1 MTRKSQ
7 NGTLTSNSR
16 TCDFWIWLRSG
27 FVWLCLLPLFLTALP
42 ARASD
47 QIAAANNLITNM
59 ISEVETYLET
69 DSGSIE
75 KRTENITKLLDTHF
89 DLPAIARF
97 SAGPYWR
104 AANEQERSDYVQT
117 MRDVVIGT
125 VVRNFDQL
133 SGLRF
138 NTIDSQTKGN
148 NMVLVRGSFN
158 DSTGKRPPVSVGW
171 RVITPA
177 TAPAKVLDV
186 EIENISML
194 VTQKQENITIIRQN
208 EGRFSAL
215 IEAMRKRHQ
224 AP

>member
-1 MTRKSQ
+1 MTHKSQ
-7 NGTLTSNSR
+7 IGIWTADLR
-16 TCDFWIWLRSG
+16 AWIRSG
-27 FVWLCLLPLFLTALP
+27 FVCLCLLPLFLTTLP

-69 DSGSIE
+69 DSGSIK
-75 KRTENITKLLDTHF
+75 KRTENIIKLLDTHF

-117 MRDVVIGT
+117 MRDIVIGT

-138 NTIDSQTKGN
+138 STIDSQTKGD
-148 NMVLVRGSFN
+148 NMVLVRGSFK

-177 TAPAKVLDV
+177 MAPAKVLDV

-215 IEAMRKRHQ
+215 IEAMRKRQQ

>member
-1 MTRKSQ
+1 MTYKSQ
-7 NGTLTSNSR
+7 IGIWTSDLRAS
-16 TCDFWIWLRSG
+16 IRSG
-27 FVWLCLLPLFLTALP
+27 FVCLCLVPLFLTALP

-69 DSGSIE
+69 DSGSNE
-75 KRTENITKLLDTHF
+75 KRTENIIKLLDTHF

-138 NTIDSQTKGN
+138 STIDSQTKGD

-158 DSTGKRPPVSVGW
+158 DSTGRRPPVSVGW

-177 TAPAKVLDV
+177 MAPAKVLDV

>member
-1 MTRKSQ
+1 MTRKSRI
-7 NGTLTSNSR
+7 GILTAGLR
-16 TCDFWIWLRSG
+16 VWIRSG
-27 FVWLCLLPLFLTALP
+27 FVCLCLLPLFLTTLP

-47 QIAAANNLITNM
+47 QITAANNVITSM

-69 DSGSIE
+69 DPGDIE

-104 AANEQERSDYVQT
+104 AANEQERVDYVQT
-117 MRDVVIGT
+117 MRDVVVDT

-133 SGLRF
+133 SGLRHT
-138 NTIDSQTKGN
+138 TIDSQVKGDK
-148 NMVLVRGSFN
+148 MVLVRGTFN

-177 TAPAKVLDV
+177 MAPAKVLDV

-215 IEAMRKRHQ
+215 IEAMRKRQQ

>member
-1 MTRKSQ
+1 MTHKSQ
-7 NGTLTSNSR
+7 IEIWTADLRPWIRSR
-16 TCDFWIWLRSG
+16 
-27 FVWLCLLPLFLTALP
+27 FVCLCLLPLFLTALP

-138 NTIDSQTKGN
+138 STIDSQTKGD

-177 TAPAKVLDV
+177 MAPAKVLDV

>member
-1 MTRKSQ
+1 MTRNSQ
-7 NGTLTSNSR
+7 IGILTSDLW
-16 TCDFWIWLRSG
+16 TWLRSG
-27 FVWLCLLPLFLTALP
+27 FICVCLLLLFLNALP

-75 KRTENITKLLDTHF
+75 KRTENIIKLLDTHF

-133 SGLRF
+133 SGLHF
-138 NTIDSQTKGN
+138 STIDSQAKGGN
-148 NMVLVRGSFN
+148 GPGS
-158 DSTGKRPPVSVGW
+158 
-171 RVITPA
+171 
-177 TAPAKVLDV
+177 
-186 EIENISML
+186 
-194 VTQKQENITIIRQN
+194 
-208 EGRFSAL
+208 RF
-215 IEAMRKRHQ
+215 I
-224 AP
+224 

>member
-1 MTRKSQ
+1 MTHKSQ
-7 NGTLTSNSR
+7 IGIWPADLWA
-16 TCDFWIWLRSG
+16 WIRSG
-27 FVWLCLLPLFLTALP
+27 FVCLCLLPLFLTALP

-75 KRTENITKLLDTHF
+75 KRTENIIKLLDTHF

-138 NTIDSQTKGN
+138 STIDSQTKGD
-148 NMVLVRGSFN
+148 NMVLVRGSFD

-177 TAPAKVLDV
+177 MAPAKVLDV

-194 VTQKQENITIIRQN
+194 ITQKQENITIIRQN

>member
-1 MTRKSQ
+1 MRRKRKI
-7 NGTLTSNSR
+7 GILTSNLPA
-16 TCDFWIWLRSG
+16 WPRSG
-27 FVWLCLLPLFLTALP
+27 FVFLCLLPLLLTALP

-47 QIAAANNLITNM
+47 QVATANNVITSM
-59 ISEVETYLET
+59 IGEVETYLDT
-69 DSGSIE
+69 DSGNIE
-75 KRTENITKLLDTHF
+75 KRTENIAKLLDAHF

-104 AANEQERSDYVQT
+104 AANEQERIDYVQT

-138 NTIDSQTKGN
+138 TSIDSQAKGDK
-148 NMVLVRGSFN
+148 MVLVRGLFN
-158 DSTGKRPPVSVGW
+158 DSTGKRPPVSIGW

-177 TAPAKVLDV
+177 MAPAKVLDV

-208 EGRFSAL
+208 KGRFSAL
-215 IEAMRKRHQ
+215 IETMRKRQ
-224 AP
+224 QTK

>member
-1 MTRKSQ
+1 MTYKSQ
-7 NGTLTSNSR
+7 IEVLTSDLR
-16 TCDFWIWLRSG
+16 AWIRSG
-27 FVWLCLLPLFLTALP
+27 FVCLCLLPLFLTALP

-69 DSGSIE
+69 DSGSTE

-138 NTIDSQTKGN
+138 STIDSQTKGD

-177 TAPAKVLDV
+177 MAPAKVLDV

-194 VTQKQENITIIRQN
+194 MTQKQENITIIRQN

-215 IEAMRKRHQ
+215 IEAMRKRHR

>member
-1 MTRKSQ
+1 MTHKSQ
-7 NGTLTSNSR
+7 IGILTS
-16 TCDFWIWLRSG
+16 DLRARICSG
-27 FVWLCLLPLFLTALP
+27 FICLCLFTFFLTALP

-75 KRTENITKLLDTHF
+75 KRTGNITKLLDTHF

-138 NTIDSQTKGN
+138 STIDSQTKGD

-177 TAPAKVLDV
+177 MAPAKVLDV

>member
-7 NGTLTSNSR
+7 IRILTSDLR
-16 TCDFWIWLRSG
+16 TWICSG
-27 FVWLCLLPLFLTALP
+27 FVCLCLLPLFLNAPP

-47 QIAAANNLITNM
+47 QITAANNLITNM
-59 ISEVETYLET
+59 ISDVETYLET
-69 DSGSIE
+69 DSGNIE
-75 KRTENITKLLDTHF
+75 KRTKNISRLLDTHF

-97 SAGPYWR
+97 SVGPYWR
-104 AANEQERSDYVQT
+104 AASEQERSDYVQT
-117 MRDVVIGT
+117 MRDVVIST

-138 NTIDSQTKGN
+138 TTIDSQTKGDK
-148 NMVLVRGSFN
+148 MVLVRGLFN
-158 DSTGKRPPVSVGW
+158 DSTGKRPSISVGW

-177 TAPAKVLDV
+177 MAPAKVLDV

-208 EGRFSAL
+208 GGRFSAL
-215 IEAMRKRHQ
+215 IEVMRKRQQ

>member
-1 MTRKSQ
+1 MIRKNLIGILKSDLLRW
-7 NGTLTSNSR
+7 T
-16 TCDFWIWLRSG
+16 RSG
-27 FVWLCLLPLFLTALP
+27 FICLCLLPLFLTTLS
-42 ARASD
+42 ARASE
-47 QIAAANNLITNM
+47 QIIAANNVITNM
-59 ISEVETYLET
+59 ISEVEIYLQT
-69 DSGSIE
+69 DSGNIK

-104 AANEQERSDYVQT
+104 AANEQERVDYVQT

-138 NTIDSQTKGN
+138 NTIDSQAKGDK
-148 NMVLVRGSFN
+148 MVLVRGTFN
-158 DSTGKRPPVSVGW
+158 DSTGKRQPVSVGW

-177 TAPAKVLDV
+177 MAPAKVLDI

-215 IEAMRKRHQ
+215 IEAMRKRQ
-224 AP
+224 

>member
-7 NGTLTSNSR
+7 IGILTTDLWALIRSR
-16 TCDFWIWLRSG
+16 FFC
-27 FVWLCLLPLFLTALP
+27 LCLLPLFLTTLP

-47 QIAAANNLITNM
+47 QITAANNVITSM

-69 DSGSIE
+69 DPGDIE

-104 AANEQERSDYVQT
+104 AANEQERVDYVQT
-117 MRDVVIGT
+117 MRDVVVDT

-133 SGLRF
+133 SGLRHT
-138 NTIDSQTKGN
+138 TIDSQVKGDK
-148 NMVLVRGSFN
+148 MVLVRGTFN

-177 TAPAKVLDV
+177 MAPAKVLDV

-215 IEAMRKRHQ
+215 IEAMRKRQQ

>member
-7 NGTLTSNSR
+7 IGILTSYLR
-16 TCDFWIWLRSG
+16 AWIRSG
-27 FVWLCLLPLFLTALP
+27 FVCLSLLPLLLIALP
-42 ARASD
+42 AHASD
-47 QIAAANNLITNM
+47 QITAANSLNTNM

-75 KRTENITKLLDTHF
+75 KRTENITKLLNTRF

-104 AANEQERSDYVQT
+104 AANEQERFDYVQT
-117 MRDVVIGT
+117 MRNVVIGT

-138 NTIDSQTKGN
+138 TAIDSQAKGDK
-148 NMVLVRGSFN
+148 MVLVRGLFN
-158 DSTGKRPPVSVGW
+158 DSTGKHPPVSVGW

-177 TAPAKVLDV
+177 MAPAKVLDV

-215 IEAMRKRHQ
+215 IETMRKRQ
-224 AP
+224 QTP

>member
-1 MTRKSQ
+1 MTHKSQ
-7 NGTLTSNSR
+7 IGIWTADLR
-16 TCDFWIWLRSG
+16 AWIRSG
-27 FVWLCLLPLFLTALP
+27 FVCLCLLPLFLTALP

-47 QIAAANNLITNM
+47 QIAAANNVITSM
-59 ISEVETYLET
+59 ISEVQTYLET
-69 DSGSIE
+69 GSGNFQ
-75 KRTENITKLLDTHF
+75 KRTENIAKLLDTHF

-125 VVRNFDQL
+125 LVRNFDQL

-138 NTIDSQTKGN
+138 STIDSQTKGD

-177 TAPAKVLDV
+177 IAPAKVLDV

-194 VTQKQENITIIRQN
+194 VTQKQENISIIRQN

-215 IEAMRKRHQ
+215 IKALRKRQQ

>member
-1 MTRKSQ
+1 MTRNSQ
-7 NGTLTSNSR
+7 IGNLTHHWR
-16 TCDFWIWLRSG
+16 VWIRSG
-27 FVWLCLLPLFLTALP
+27 FVCLCLLPLFLTSVP

-47 QIAAANNLITNM
+47 QIAAANNVITSM
-59 ISEVETYLET
+59 ISQVESYLET
-69 DSGSIE
+69 DSGNIK
-75 KRTENITKLLDTHF
+75 KRTENIAKLLDTHF

-104 AANEQERSDYVQT
+104 AANEQERVDYVQT
-117 MRDVVIGT
+117 MRDVVIGN
-125 VVRNFDQL
+125 VVRNFNQL

-138 NTIDSQTKGN
+138 TTIDSQAKGDK
-148 NMVLVRGSFN
+148 MVLVRGVFN

-177 TAPAKVLDV
+177 MAPAKVLDV

>member
-1 MTRKSQ
+1 MTHKSQ
-7 NGTLTSNSR
+7 IGILTADLR
-16 TCDFWIWLRSG
+16 AWIRSG
-27 FVWLCLLPLFLTALP
+27 FVCLCLLPLFLITLP

-47 QIAAANNLITNM
+47 QITAANNVITSM

-69 DSGSIE
+69 DPGDIE

-104 AANEQERSDYVQT
+104 AANEQERSDYIQT
-117 MRDVVIGT
+117 MRDVMVDT

-133 SGLRF
+133 SGLRHTT
-138 NTIDSQTKGN
+138 NDSQVKGDK
-148 NMVLVRGSFN
+148 MVLVRGTFN
-158 DSTGKRPPVSVGW
+158 DTTGKRPPVSIGW

-177 TAPAKVLDV
+177 MAPAKVLDV

-208 EGRFSAL
+208 KGRFSAL
-215 IEAMRKRHQ
+215 IEAMRKRQQ

>member
-1 MTRKSQ
+1 MTHKNQ
-7 NGTLTSNSR
+7 IEILTSNLR
-16 TCDFWIWLRSG
+16 AWIRRG
-27 FVWLCLLPLFLTALP
+27 FVCLCLLPLFLTALP

-59 ISEVETYLET
+59 ISDVETYLET

-75 KRTENITKLLDTHF
+75 KRTENIRKLLDTHF

-104 AANEQERSDYVQT
+104 AANKQERSDYVQT

-138 NTIDSQTKGN
+138 RTIDSQTKGD

-171 RVITPA
+171 RVITP
-177 TAPAKVLDV
+177 TMAPAKVLDV

-194 VTQKQENITIIRQN
+194 VTQKQENVTIIRQN

-215 IEAMRKRHQ
+215 IKALRKRQQ

>member
-1 MTRKSQ
+1 MITQSQ
-7 NGTLTSNSR
+7 IGILTADLR
-16 TCDFWIWLRSG
+16 AWMRSG
-27 FVWLCLLPLFLTALP
+27 FVCLWLIPLGLTALP
-42 ARASD
+42 AHASD
-47 QIAAANNLITNM
+47 QLTAANNVITSM

-69 DSGSIE
+69 DSGNIE
-75 KRTENITKLLDTHF
+75 KRTKNITKLLDTHF

-104 AANEQERSDYVQT
+104 AANEQERVDYVQT
-117 MRDVVIGT
+117 MRDVMIAT

-133 SGLRF
+133 TGLRF
-138 NTIDSQTKGN
+138 TTIDSQAKGEK
-148 NMVLVRGSFN
+148 MVLVRGTFN
-158 DSTGKRPPVSVGW
+158 DLAGKRPPVSVGW

-177 TAPAKVLDV
+177 IAPAKVLDV

-215 IEAMRKRHQ
+215 IEAMRKRQQ

>member
-1 MTRKSQ
+1 MTHKRQ
-7 NGTLTSNSR
+7 IGMLTSNSPA
-16 TCDFWIWLRSG
+16 WLRCG
-27 FVWLCLLPLFLTALP
+27 FVCLYLLPLFLTALP

-47 QIAAANNLITNM
+47 QIAAANNVITSM

-69 DSGSIE
+69 GSGNFE
-75 KRTENITKLLDTHF
+75 KRTENIAKLLDTHF

-104 AANEQERSDYVQT
+104 AANEQERIDYVQT
-117 MRDVVIGT
+117 MRDVMIGT
-125 VVRNFDQL
+125 VARNFDQL

-138 NTIDSQTKGN
+138 TTTDSQAKGDK
-148 NMVLVRGSFN
+148 MVLVRGLFN

-177 TAPAKVLDV
+177 KVPAKVLDV

-215 IEAMRKRHQ
+215 IEKMRKRQ
-224 AP
+224 QTQ

>member
-1 MTRKSQ
+1 MTHKSQ
-7 NGTLTSNSR
+7 IGIWTIDLR
-16 TCDFWIWLRSG
+16 AWIRSG
-27 FVWLCLLPLFLTALP
+27 FVCLCLLPLFLTALP

-59 ISEVETYLET
+59 ISEIETYLET

-75 KRTENITKLLDTHF
+75 KRTENIIKLLDTHF

-104 AANEQERSDYVQT
+104 AANKQERSDYVQT

-138 NTIDSQTKGN
+138 NTIDSQTKGD

-177 TAPAKVLDV
+177 MAPAKVLDV

-208 EGRFSAL
+208 KGRFSAL

>member
-1 MTRKSQ
+1 MTRKRQIGILISD
-7 NGTLTSNSR
+7 LRS
-16 TCDFWIWLRSG
+16 WLRSG
-27 FVWLCLLPLFLTALP
+27 FVCLCLLPLLLTALP

-47 QIAAANNLITNM
+47 QIAAANNVITSM
-59 ISEVETYLET
+59 ISQVEAYLDK
-69 DSGSIE
+69 DSGNME

-104 AANEQERSDYVQT
+104 AANQQERIDYVQT

-138 NTIDSQTKGN
+138 TAIDSQAKGDK
-148 NMVLVRGSFN
+148 MVLVRGVFN
-158 DSTGKRPPVSVGW
+158 ESTGKRPPVSVGW

-177 TAPAKVLDV
+177 MAPAKVLDV

-224 AP
+224 TP

>member
-1 MTRKSQ
+1 MTRIGQ
-7 NGTLTSNSR
+7 IGILTA
-16 TCDFWIWLRSG
+16 DLWAWLRSG
-27 FVWLCLLPLFLTALP
+27 FFCLCLLPLFLTALP

-47 QIAAANNLITNM
+47 QVAAANNLITNM

-89 DLPAIARF
+89 DLSAIARF

-138 NTIDSQTKGN
+138 STIDSQTKGD

-158 DSTGKRPPVSVGW
+158 DSTGKRPPVSVSW

-177 TAPAKVLDV
+177 MAPAKVLDV

-194 VTQKQENITIIRQN
+194 VTQKQENIAIIRQN
-208 EGRFSAL
+208 KGRFSAL

>member
-1 MTRKSQ
+1 MICKSQ
-7 NGTLTSNSR
+7 IGILTA
-16 TCDFWIWLRSG
+16 DFRAWIRSG
-27 FVWLCLLPLFLTALP
+27 FVCLCLLPLFLTTLP

-47 QIAAANNLITNM
+47 QIAAANNVITSM
-59 ISEVETYLET
+59 ISEVEVYLET
-69 DSGSIE
+69 DSGNIE
-75 KRTENITKLLDTHF
+75 KRTKNIAKLLDTHF

-97 SAGPYWR
+97 TAGPYWR
-104 AANEQERSDYVQT
+104 AANEQERVDYVQT

-138 NTIDSQTKGN
+138 DTVDSQTKGDK
-148 NMVLVRGSFN
+148 MVLVRGTFS

-177 TAPAKVLDV
+177 MAPAKVLDV

-215 IEAMRKRHQ
+215 IEAMRKRQQ

>member
-1 MTRKSQ
+1 MTHKSQ
-7 NGTLTSNSR
+7 IGIWTADLR
-16 TCDFWIWLRSG
+16 AWIRSG
-27 FVWLCLLPLFLTALP
+27 FVCLCLLPLFLTALP

-69 DSGSIE
+69 DSGSVE
-75 KRTENITKLLDTHF
+75 KRTENIIKLLDTHF

-138 NTIDSQTKGN
+138 STIDSQTKGD

-171 RVITPA
+171 RIITPA
-177 TAPAKVLDV
+177 MAPAKVLDV

-194 VTQKQENITIIRQN
+194 VTQKQENISIIRQN

-215 IEAMRKRHQ
+215 IEAMRKRHK

>member
-7 NGTLTSNSR
+7 IGILTA
-16 TCDFWIWLRSG
+16 DLWALIRSG
-27 FVWLCLLPLFLTALP
+27 FVCLCLLPLFLTTLP

-47 QIAAANNLITNM
+47 QITAANNVITSM

-69 DSGSIE
+69 DPGDIE
-75 KRTENITKLLDTHF
+75 KRAENITKLLDTHF

-104 AANEQERSDYVQT
+104 AANEQERVDYVQT
-117 MRDVVIGT
+117 MRDVVVDT

-133 SGLRF
+133 SGLRHT
-138 NTIDSQTKGN
+138 TIDSQVKGDK
-148 NMVLVRGSFN
+148 MVLVRGTFN
-158 DSTGKRPPVSVGW
+158 DSTGKRPPVSIGW

-177 TAPAKVLDV
+177 MAPAKVLDV

-215 IEAMRKRHQ
+215 IEAMLKRQQ

>member
-1 MTRKSQ
+1 MITQSQ
-7 NGTLTSNSR
+7 IG
-16 TCDFWIWLRSG
+16 IWTADLRAWMRRG
-27 FVWLCLLPLFLTALP
+27 FVCLWLLPLGLTALP
-42 ARASD
+42 AHASD
-47 QIAAANNLITNM
+47 QLTAANNVITSM
-59 ISEVETYLET
+59 ISEVETYLER
-69 DSGSIE
+69 DSGNIE
-75 KRTENITKLLDTHF
+75 KRTKNISKLLDTHF

-104 AANEQERSDYVQT
+104 AANEQERVDYVQT
-117 MRDVVIGT
+117 MRDVMIAT

-133 SGLRF
+133 TGLRF
-138 NTIDSQTKGN
+138 TTIDSQAKGDK
-148 NMVLVRGSFN
+148 MVLVRGVFN

-177 TAPAKVLDV
+177 MAPAKVLDV

-215 IEAMRKRHQ
+215 IEAMRKRQQ

>member
-1 MTRKSQ
+1 MTRKRQ
-7 NGTLTSNSR
+7 IGILTSNLPA
-16 TCDFWIWLRSG
+16 WLRSG
-27 FVWLCLLPLFLTALP
+27 FVFLCLLPMLLTALP

-47 QIAAANNLITNM
+47 QIAAANNVITSM
-59 ISEVETYLET
+59 INEVETYLET
-69 DSGSIE
+69 GSGNFE
-75 KRTENITKLLDTHF
+75 KRTKNIAKLLDTHF

-97 SAGPYWR
+97 SVGPYWR

-138 NTIDSQTKGN
+138 SIIDSQSKGD

-177 TAPAKVLDV
+177 MAPAKVLDV

-194 VTQKQENITIIRQN
+194 LTQKQENITIIRQN
-208 EGRFSAL
+208 EGRFSEL

>member
-1 MTRKSQ
+1 MTHKSHI
-7 NGTLTSNSR
+7 GIWTADLR
-16 TCDFWIWLRSG
+16 AWIRSG
-27 FVWLCLLPLFLTALP
+27 FFCLRLLPLFLTALP
-42 ARASD
+42 AGASD

-75 KRTENITKLLDTHF
+75 KRTGNITKLLDTHF

-117 MRDVVIGT
+117 MRNVVIGT

-138 NTIDSQTKGN
+138 TSIDSQAKGDK
-148 NMVLVRGSFN
+148 MVLVRGLFN

-171 RVITPA
+171 RVNTPA
-177 TAPAKVLDV
+177 MAPAKVLDV

-215 IEAMRKRHQ
+215 IETMRKRQQ

>member
-1 MTRKSQ
+1 M
-7 NGTLTSNSR
+7 
-16 TCDFWIWLRSG
+16 
-27 FVWLCLLPLFLTALP
+27 TALP
-42 ARASD
+42 AHASD

-75 KRTENITKLLDTHF
+75 ERTENIKKLLDTHF

-117 MRDVVIGT
+117 MRDVMIGT
-125 VVRNFDQL
+125 VVHNFDQL

-138 NTIDSQTKGN
+138 STIDTQTKGD

-158 DSTGKRPPVSVGW
+158 DSTGKRPPVLVGW

-177 TAPAKVLDV
+177 MAPAKVLDV

-194 VTQKQENITIIRQN
+194 VTQKQENIAIIRQN

>member
-1 MTRKSQ
+1 MTYKSQ
-7 NGTLTSNSR
+7 IGIWTSDLR
-16 TCDFWIWLRSG
+16 AWTRSG
-27 FVWLCLLPLFLTALP
+27 FVCLFLVPLFLNALP

-75 KRTENITKLLDTHF
+75 KRTENIIKLLDTHF

-138 NTIDSQTKGN
+138 STIDTQTKGE

-158 DSTGKRPPVSVGW
+158 DLTGKRPPVSVGW

-177 TAPAKVLDV
+177 MATAKVLDV

>member
-1 MTRKSQ
+1 MTRNSQ
-7 NGTLTSNSR
+7 IGNLTHHWR
-16 TCDFWIWLRSG
+16 VWIRSG
-27 FVWLCLLPLFLTALP
+27 FVCLCLLPLFLISVP

-47 QIAAANNLITNM
+47 QIAAANNVITSM
-59 ISEVETYLET
+59 ISQVESYLET
-69 DSGSIE
+69 DSGNIE
-75 KRTENITKLLDTHF
+75 KRTENIAKLLDTHF

-104 AANEQERSDYVQT
+104 AANEQERVDYVQT
-117 MRDVVIGT
+117 MRDVVIGN
-125 VVRNFDQL
+125 VVRNFNQL

-138 NTIDSQTKGN
+138 TTIDSQAKGDK
-148 NMVLVRGSFN
+148 MVLVRGVFN

-177 TAPAKVLDV
+177 MAPAKVLDV

>member
-7 NGTLTSNSR
+7 IGILPVDLR
-16 TCDFWIWLRSG
+16 AWIRSG
-27 FVWLCLLPLFLTALP
+27 FVCLCLLPLFLTALP

-47 QIAAANNLITNM
+47 QVAAATNLITNM

-75 KRTENITKLLDTHF
+75 KRTENIKKLLDTHF

-138 NTIDSQTKGN
+138 STIDSQTKGD

-171 RVITPA
+171 RVITP
-177 TAPAKVLDV
+177 TMAPAKVLDV

-215 IEAMRKRHQ
+215 IEAMRNRHQ

>member
-1 MTRKSQ
+1 MTRKRQIGILISD
-7 NGTLTSNSR
+7 LRS
-16 TCDFWIWLRSG
+16 WLRSG
-27 FVWLCLLPLFLTALP
+27 FVCLCLLPLLLTALP

-47 QIAAANNLITNM
+47 QITAANDVITSM
-59 ISEVETYLET
+59 VSQVEAYLET
-69 DSGSIE
+69 DSGNIE
-75 KRTENITKLLDTHF
+75 KRTKNITKLLDTHF

-97 SAGPYWR
+97 AAGPYWR
-104 AANEQERSDYVQT
+104 AANQQERIDYVQT

-125 VVRNFDQL
+125 FIRNFDQL

-138 NTIDSQTKGN
+138 TAIDRQAKGDK
-148 NMVLVRGSFN
+148 MVLVRGVFI

-177 TAPAKVLDV
+177 MAPAKVLDV

-194 VTQKQENITIIRQN
+194 VTQKQENVTIIRQN

-215 IEAMRKRHQ
+215 IEAMRKRQQ